1 MLDAVPRAARFCR
14 PQAAQDVTSE
24 SLPAAKCSFALTR
37 THLLSGSITQWSCM
51 QDVAKAARADRV
63 MRLGCGF
70 EAVVSSGMAD
80 PRDRR

>member
-1 MLDAVPRAARFCR
+1 
-14 PQAAQDVTSE
+14 
-24 SLPAAKCSFALTR
+24 
-37 THLLSGSITQWSCM
+37 M
-51 QDVAKAARADRV
+51 QDVAKAVRADRV